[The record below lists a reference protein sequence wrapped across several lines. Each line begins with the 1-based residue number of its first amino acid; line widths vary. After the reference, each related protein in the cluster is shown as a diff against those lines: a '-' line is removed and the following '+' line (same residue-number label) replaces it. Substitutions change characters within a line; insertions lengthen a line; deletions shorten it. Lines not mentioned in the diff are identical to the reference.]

1 VVPTI
6 ETPPIKEPEDSEG
19 EGDGALEV
27 DEDNEEGGSDDKDVL
42 EEDLN
47 SLSVEGLT
55 TQDPAKLKS
64 MEISFAFPPK
74 CMFYFLSSFIDI
86 YASLKAAKER
96 LKAELEELKAE
107 MENDESLP
115 AETWRRGKE
124 RKLPIKLGQQKSW
137 FFLSADVT

>member
-27 DEDNEEGGSDDKDVL
+27 DEDNEEGGSEDKDVL

-64 MEISFAFPPK
+64 MEISFALPSNVVL
-74 CMFYFLSSFIDI
+74 FL
-86 YASLKAAKER
+86 
-96 LKAELEELKAE
+96 
-107 MENDESLP
+107 
-115 AETWRRGKE
+115 
-124 RKLPIKLGQQKSW
+124 IKLY
-137 FFLSADVT
+137 LYTHR